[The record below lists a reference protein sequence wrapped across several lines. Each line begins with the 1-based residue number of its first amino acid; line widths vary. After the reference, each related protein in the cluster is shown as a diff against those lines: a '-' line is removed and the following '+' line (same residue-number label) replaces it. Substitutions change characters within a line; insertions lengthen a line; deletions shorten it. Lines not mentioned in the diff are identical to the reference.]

1 MLEAVEEFQT
11 CFHLL
16 HPAFHACSSGKNV
29 VFTLLPG
36 KTIRNVNCTAQ
47 EVEQGLARKE
57 FFFACKQEDS
67 TFPTILREGVG
78 RISRSWKMGLQWEK
92 QHKEE
97 MKMGNNKAKAPSR
110 SNLCSP
116 PAEGKRRMEA
126 PQLLFGSSPGFSQH
140 TRPLNIPLSPLN

>member
-47 EVEQGLARKE
+47 EVEPLARKE

-78 RISRSWKMGLQWEK
+78 RI
-92 QHKEE
+92 
-97 MKMGNNKAKAPSR
+97 
-110 SNLCSP
+110 
-116 PAEGKRRMEA
+116 
-126 PQLLFGSSPGFSQH
+126 
-140 TRPLNIPLSPLN
+140 